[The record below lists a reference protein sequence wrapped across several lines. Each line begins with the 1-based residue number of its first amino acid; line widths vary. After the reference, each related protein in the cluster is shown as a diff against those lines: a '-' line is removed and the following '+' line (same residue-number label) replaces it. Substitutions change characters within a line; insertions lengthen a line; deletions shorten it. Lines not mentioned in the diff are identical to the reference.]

1 MNNGKLLRKT
11 SRDNRDV
18 FAVFKKDG
26 LMEGASFGEKFSW
39 WMKNV
44 FIPHLAFK
52 TVMLI
57 IAVALLTMIVVEV
70 VTDDR
75 NDFDYIVGGRVF
87 ASTEQMRELSDYM
100 NEVLTEDDENLKIGH
115 QMLCTE
121 NMESAVN
128 EPAFP
133 DEYAVAN
140 RQKIEITFA
149 DDEVLLFFLDRGYM
163 EAWAEDGAFL
173 KLSEFGIES
182 ENEYFVRV
190 DETPIFEKIGMHH
203 NGGIYAA
210 IKMKNKTRAEDER
223 ILEKYEKAGKVLSA
237 IVAGR

>member
-26 LMEGASFGEKFSW
+26 PMEGSSFGEKFSW
-39 WMKNV
+39 WMRNV
-44 FIPHLAFK
+44 FLPHLAFK
-52 TVMLI
+52 TFMVI
-57 IAVALLTMIVVEV
+57 IAAILVTMLVIEI

-75 NDFDYIVGGRVF
+75 NDFDYIVGGRIF
-87 ASTEQMRELSDYM
+87 ATTEQMNALSEYM
-100 NEVLTEDDENLKIGH
+100 NGVLAEDGEELKIGR

-128 EPAFP
+128 KNTFP

-149 DDEVLLFFLDRGYM
+149 DDEILLFFLDRGYM
-163 EAWAEDGAFL
+163 EAWAADGAFL

-190 DETPIFEKIGMHH
+190 DESPIFKEIGMYHD
-203 NGGIYAA
+203 GGIYAA
-210 IKMKNKTRAEDER
+210 IKMKNKTRLEDER